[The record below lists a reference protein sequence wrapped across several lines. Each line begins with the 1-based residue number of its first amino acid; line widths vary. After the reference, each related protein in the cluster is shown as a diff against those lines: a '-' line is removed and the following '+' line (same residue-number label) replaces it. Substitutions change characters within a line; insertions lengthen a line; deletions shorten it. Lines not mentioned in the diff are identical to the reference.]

1 MDGQH
6 RGRGIAKSPTM
17 VGDCNLISEGNWK
30 TVQNTC
36 LGITLVKGGE
46 GAGYLS
52 PYTPQS
58 LVKDAAER
66 Y

>member
-1 MDGQH
+1 
-6 RGRGIAKSPTM
+6 M
-17 VGDCNLISEGNWK
+17 VGDCNLTSEGNWK

-36 LGITLVKGGE
+36 LGMTLVKEGE

-52 PYTPQS
+52 PYIPQS
-58 LVKDAAER
+58 LVKDAPET

>member
-6 RGRGIAKSPTM
+6 RGGDIPKSPTM
-17 VGDCNLISEGNWK
+17 VGDCNLTSEGNWK
-30 TVQNTC
+30 TVLNTC
-36 LGITLVKGGE
+36 LGMTLVKGGE

-52 PYTPQS
+52 PYIPQS
-58 LVKDAAER
+58 LVKDAPET